1 MPITIAIVDD
11 KRQSRILLSEK
22 LSHSGDVKVLF
33 TAENGE
39 DFLYQMKQATQHPEV
54 VLMDIEMPTLNG
66 IETVAISSSIY
77 PQSKFLMLTVFDDEE
92 KIFESIKAGASGYL
106 LKDEKPET
114 IITSLREILEEGG
127 APMSPSIAR
136 KTLTLLSRSELPNEK
151 NEKVHRELTEREMEI
166 LKLLVDGFEY
176 RSIAERLFIAPNT
189 VRRHIGNIY
198 EKLHI
203 NSKAQAIRL
212 AVKRRWV

>member
-1 MPITIAIVDD
+1 MLISIVIVDD
-11 KRQSRILLSEK
+11 KRQSRILLSER
-22 LSHSGDVKVLF
+22 LLHSGDVKVLF
-33 TAENGE
+33 MAENGE
-39 DFLYQMKQATQHPEV
+39 DFLDQMKQTTQHPEV

-77 PQSKFLMLTVFDDEE
+77 PQTKFLMLTVFDDEE

-114 IITSLREILEEGG
+114 IIASMREVLEEGG

-136 KTLTLLSRSELPNEK
+136 KTLTLLSRFELPDEK
-151 NEKVHRELTEREMEI
+151 NERVHKDLTEREMEI

-176 RSIAERLFIAPNT
+176 RSIAERLFISPNT

-212 AVKRRWV
+212 AVKKRWV

>member
-1 MPITIAIVDD
+1 M
-11 KRQSRILLSEK
+11 
-22 LSHSGDVKVLF
+22 
-33 TAENGE
+33 AENGE
-39 DFLYQMKQATQHPEV
+39 DFLDQMKQTTQHPEV

-77 PQSKFLMLTVFDDEE
+77 PQTKFLMLTVFDDED

-114 IITSLREILEEGG
+114 IIASMREVLEEGG

-136 KTLTLLSRSELPNEK
+136 KTLTLLSRFELPDEK
-151 NEKVHRELTEREMEI
+151 NERVHKDLTEREMEI

-176 RSIAERLFIAPNT
+176 RSIAERLFISPNT

-212 AVKRRWV
+212 AVKKRWV